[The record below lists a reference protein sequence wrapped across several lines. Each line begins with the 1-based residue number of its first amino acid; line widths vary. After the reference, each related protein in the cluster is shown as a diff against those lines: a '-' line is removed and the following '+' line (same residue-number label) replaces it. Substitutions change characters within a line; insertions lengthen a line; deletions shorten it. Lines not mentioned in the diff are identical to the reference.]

1 MVSLTISSK
10 GKPKVSVD
18 FPDRHPEQ
26 VTVKQLHQAVHAKF
40 PVVRLDD
47 TRAGGKLTI

>member
-1 MVSLTISSK
+1 MVSLTISTK

-40 PVVRLDD
+40 PVVSSDGPPPGARL
-47 TRAGGKLTI
+47 TR